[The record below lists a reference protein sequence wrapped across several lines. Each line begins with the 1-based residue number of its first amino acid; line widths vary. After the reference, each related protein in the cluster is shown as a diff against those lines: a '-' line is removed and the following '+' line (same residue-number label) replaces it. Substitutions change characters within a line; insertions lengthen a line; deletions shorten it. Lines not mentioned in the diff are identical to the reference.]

1 MEEFRKIIENS
12 MKDMSL
18 IKITI
23 SQPIQKGNQL
33 RRVFAAPI
41 QLRNQIYYQLSLQ
54 EEKREFHENIESDA
68 LIARLTELATHFRQ
82 AFVQTTYENYQ
93 VFFNRKGIHVLK
105 QKSNMKAPA
114 ALDHDR
120 KKNYII
126 PEEIAAPFFVE
137 LGVMTPDGV
146 VVKSKYDKFRQI
158 NRYLE
163 FLRDILIYLPKNGPL
178 RVVDFGCGK
187 SYLTFAAYYYLHD
200 IQGREVEMIGLDLK
214 EDVIQFCN
222 QVALRC
228 RMSGLR
234 FEVGNIESYE
244 STLPIDMVI
253 SLHACDTATD
263 AALAQAVRWGSKVIM
278 AVPCC
283 QHEINAQMK
292 SRNVAAMQR
301 YGIIQERLASLITD
315 TARAELLSFCGYRTQ
330 IVEFIDMEHTPK
342 NLLIRSILSPNSN
355 REQGLQEY
363 LELKNEFQFEF
374 AFEKLLIKQGISL
387 DKKSLV

>member
-1 MEEFRKIIENS
+1 
-12 MKDMSL
+12 
-18 IKITI
+18 
-23 SQPIQKGNQL
+23 
-33 RRVFAAPI
+33 
-41 QLRNQIYYQLSLQ
+41 
-54 EEKREFHENIESDA
+54 
-68 LIARLTELATHFRQ
+68 
-82 AFVQTTYENYQ
+82 
-93 VFFNRKGIHVLK
+93 
-105 QKSNMKAPA
+105 
-114 ALDHDR
+114 
-120 KKNYII
+120 
-126 PEEIAAPFFVE
+126 
-137 LGVMTPDGV
+137 
-146 VVKSKYDKFRQI
+146 
-158 NRYLE
+158 
-163 FLRDILIYLPKNGPL
+163 
-178 RVVDFGCGK
+178 
-187 SYLTFAAYYYLHD
+187 
-200 IQGREVEMIGLDLK
+200 MIGLDLK

-374 AFEKLLIKQGISL
+374 TFEKLLIKQGISL
-387 DKKSLV
+387 DKKSLI

>member
-1 MEEFRKIIENS
+1 VEEFRKIIENS

-54 EEKREFHENIESDA
+54 EEKRELHENIESDA

-126 PEEIAAPFFVE
+126 PEGIAAPFFVE

-163 FLRDILIYLPKNGPL
+163 FLRDILIYLPKIGPL

-387 DKKSLV
+387 DKKSLI

>member
-54 EEKREFHENIESDA
+54 EEKRELHENIES
-68 LIARLTELATHFRQ
+68 
-82 AFVQTTYENYQ
+82 
-93 VFFNRKGIHVLK
+93 
-105 QKSNMKAPA
+105 A

-126 PEEIAAPFFVE
+126 PEGITAPFFVE

-163 FLRDILIYLPKNGPL
+163 FLRDILIYLPKIGPL

-387 DKKSLV
+387 DKKSLI